1 MQDFLSYFQT
11 WTSYIVNLFQIEN
24 SDILIRIIFSIILG
38 SIIGLERELT
48 NKSAGLRTQIMVCLG
63 SCLFT
68 ILSIYGFST
77 AVTLYPLGDPSRV
90 AAQIITGIGF
100 IGAGTVLRQGLTVTG
115 LTTASTLWIVAAIG
129 MACGCGQI
137 NIATVTTV
145 LAVGILV
152 LIRIF
157 EIKLLPKNLKHLR
170 KVKISVVCKY
180 DDYDEIYKKLIEMF
194 PEIMDYN
201 HKTIDEDGDHL
212 KINAKVFSA
221 EKSPV
226 VQIYRKLEEFKNLQS
241 VSVKEIFD

>member
-1 MQDFLSYFQT
+1 MQDILN
-11 WTSYIVNLFQIEN
+11 YIQIEDAN
-24 SDILIRIIFSIILG
+24 ILIRIIFSIILG

-63 SCLFT
+63 SCIFT

-129 MACGCGQI
+129 MACGCGKLS
-137 NIATVTTV
+137 IAFVSTI

-157 EIKLLPKNLKHLR
+157 EIKLMPKNLKHLR
-170 KVKISVVCKY
+170 KIKISFICKY
-180 DDYDEIYKKLIEMF
+180 EEYDEIYKKLVDFF
-194 PEIMDYN
+194 PEIIDYN
-201 HKTIDEDGDHL
+201 HKTVDEDGDVL
-212 KINAKVFSA
+212 KINAKVFSN

-226 VQIYRKLEEFKNLQS
+226 IQIYRKLEEMKNLQS

>member
-1 MQDFLSYFQT
+1 MQHFLD
-11 WTSYIVNLFQIEN
+11 LFVIADA
-24 SDILIRIIFSIILG
+24 DILIRIISSIILG

-63 SCLFT
+63 ACLFT

-129 MACGCGQI
+129 MACGCGKI
-137 NIATVTTV
+137 SIAVVSTV
-145 LAVGILV
+145 LAVAILV
-152 LIRIF
+152 LIRIL
-157 EIKLLPKNLKHLR
+157 EMKIMPRNLKHMR
-170 KVKISVVCKY
+170 KVKISFVCKY
-180 DDYDEIYKKLIEMF
+180 EEYDEVYKKLMDIF
-194 PEIMDYN
+194 PEILDYN
-201 HKTIDEDGDHL
+201 HKTVDEDGDTL
-212 KINAKVFSA
+212 KINAKVFSN

-226 VQIYRKLEEFKNLQS
+226 LHIYKQLDEIKNLQS

>member
-1 MQDFLSYFQT
+1 MQDILH
-11 WTSYIVNLFQIEN
+11 YIQIEN
-24 SDILIRIIFSIILG
+24 ADILLRIIFSIILG

-129 MACGCGQI
+129 MACGCGKL
-137 NIATVTTV
+137 NIAIVSTI
-145 LAVGILV
+145 LAVAILV
-152 LIRIF
+152 LIRMF
-157 EIKLLPKNLKHLR
+157 EMKIMPKNLKHLR
-170 KVKISVVCKY
+170 KIKISFVCKY
-180 DDYDEIYKKLIEMF
+180 DEYNEIYKKLVDLF
-194 PEIMDYN
+194 PEIIDYN
-201 HKTIDEDGDHL
+201 HKTVDEDGDML
-212 KINAKVFSA
+212 KINAKVFST

-226 VQIYRKLEEFKNLQS
+226 IHIYRKLEDMKNLQS

>member
-1 MQDFLSYFQT
+1 MQDILH
-11 WTSYIVNLFQIEN
+11 YIQIEN
-24 SDILIRIIFSIILG
+24 ADILLRIIFSIILG

-129 MACGCGQI
+129 MACGCGKL
-137 NIATVTTV
+137 NIAIVSTI
-145 LAVGILV
+145 LAVAILV
-152 LIRIF
+152 LIRIL
-157 EIKLLPKNLKHLR
+157 EMKIMPKNLKHLR
-170 KVKISVVCKY
+170 KIKISFICKY
-180 DDYDEIYKKLIEMF
+180 DEYNEVYKKLVDLF
-194 PEIMDYN
+194 PEIIDYN
-201 HKTIDEDGDHL
+201 HKTVDEDGDML
-212 KINAKVFSA
+212 KINAKVFST

-226 VQIYRKLEEFKNLQS
+226 IHIYRKLEDMKNLQS

>member
-1 MQDFLSYFQT
+1 MQDILH
-11 WTSYIVNLFQIEN
+11 YIQIEN
-24 SDILIRIIFSIILG
+24 ADILLRIIFSIILG

-129 MACGCGQI
+129 MACGCGKL
-137 NIATVTTV
+137 NIAIVSTI
-145 LAVGILV
+145 LAVAILV
-152 LIRIF
+152 LIRMF
-157 EIKLLPKNLKHLR
+157 EMKIMPKNLKHLR
-170 KVKISVVCKY
+170 KIKISFVCKY
-180 DDYDEIYKKLIEMF
+180 DEYNEIYKKLVDLF
-194 PEIMDYN
+194 PEIIDYN
-201 HKTIDEDGDHL
+201 HKTVDEDGDML
-212 KINAKVFSA
+212 KINAKVFST

-226 VQIYRKLEEFKNLQS
+226 IHIYRKLEDMKNLQS
-241 VSVKEIFD
+241 FIYIGSLKI

>member
-1 MQDFLSYFQT
+1 MQNFLD
-11 WTSYIVNLFQIEN
+11 LFLIAD
-24 SDILIRIIFSIILG
+24 SDILVRILFSIILC
-38 SIIGLERELT
+38 SVIGLERELT

-63 SCLFT
+63 SCLLT

-77 AVTLYPLGDPSRV
+77 AVNLYPLGDPSRV

-129 MACGCGQI
+129 MACGCGKI
-137 NIATVTTV
+137 SVAVVSTI
-145 LAVGILV
+145 LAVAILV

-157 EIKLLPKNLKHLR
+157 ELKIMPRNMKHMR
-170 KVKISVVCKY
+170 KVKISFICKY
-180 DDYDEIYKKLIEMF
+180 DEYEEIYKRLMDMF
-194 PEIMDYN
+194 PEILDYN
-201 HKTIDEDGDHL
+201 HKTVDEDGETL
-212 KINAKVFSA
+212 KINAKVFSN

-226 VQIYRKLEEFKNLQS
+226 LYIYKQLEEIKNLQS

>member
-1 MQDFLSYFQT
+1 MQDILH
-11 WTSYIVNLFQIEN
+11 YIQIEN
-24 SDILIRIIFSIILG
+24 ADILLRIIFSIILG

-129 MACGCGQI
+129 MACGCGKL
-137 NIATVTTV
+137 NIAVVSTI
-145 LAVGILV
+145 LAVAILV
-152 LIRIF
+152 LIRMF
-157 EIKLLPKNLKHLR
+157 EMKIMPKNLKHMR
-170 KVKISVVCKY
+170 KIKISFICKY
-180 DDYDEIYKKLIEMF
+180 DEYNEVYKKLVALF
-194 PEIMDYN
+194 PEIIDYN
-201 HKTIDEDGDHL
+201 HKTVDEDGDML
-212 KINAKVFSA
+212 KINAKVFST

-226 VQIYRKLEEFKNLQS
+226 IHIYRKLEDMKNLQS

>member
-1 MQDFLSYFQT
+1 MQDILH
-11 WTSYIVNLFQIEN
+11 YIQIEN
-24 SDILIRIIFSIILG
+24 ADILLRIIFSIILG

-129 MACGCGQI
+129 MACGCGKL
-137 NIATVTTV
+137 NIAVVSTI
-145 LAVGILV
+145 LAVAILV
-152 LIRIF
+152 LIRIL
-157 EIKLLPKNLKHLR
+157 EMKIMPKNLKHMR
-170 KVKISVVCKY
+170 KIKISFVCKY
-180 DDYDEIYKKLIEMF
+180 DEYNEVYKKLIDLF
-194 PEIMDYN
+194 PEIIDYN
-201 HKTIDEDGDHL
+201 HKTVDEDGDML
-212 KINAKVFSA
+212 KINAKVFST

-226 VQIYRKLEEFKNLQS
+226 IHIYRKLEDMKNLQS

>member
-1 MQDFLSYFQT
+1 MHDFLQYFV
-11 WTSYIVNLFQIEN
+11 IADKE
-24 SDILIRIIFSIILG
+24 IITRVIFAIILG
-38 SIIGLERELT
+38 SAIGLERELT

-63 SCLFT
+63 ACIFT

-129 MACGCGQI
+129 MACGCGKI
-137 NIATVTTV
+137 S
-145 LAVGILV
+145 LAVVSTILAIAVLV
-152 LIRIF
+152 LVRIV
-157 EIKLLPKNLKHLR
+157 EIKIMPRNLKHMR
-170 KVKISVVCKY
+170 KIRISFICKY
-180 DDYDEIYKKLIEMF
+180 EEYEEIYKKLVDMF

-201 HKTIDEDGDHL
+201 HRTLDEDGDSL
-212 KINAKVFSA
+212 KINAKIFSN
-221 EKSPV
+221 EKNPV
-226 VQIYRKLEEFKNLQS
+226 IKIYRELEEIKCLQS

>member
-1 MQDFLSYFQT
+1 MQDILH
-11 WTSYIVNLFQIEN
+11 YIQIEN
-24 SDILIRIIFSIILG
+24 ADILLRIIFSIILG

-90 AAQIITGIGF
+90 AAQIVTGIGF

-129 MACGCGQI
+129 MACGCGKL
-137 NIATVTTV
+137 NIAVVSTI
-145 LAVGILV
+145 LAVAILV
-152 LIRIF
+152 LIRMF
-157 EIKLLPKNLKHLR
+157 EMKIMPKNLKHMR
-170 KVKISVVCKY
+170 KIKISFICKY
-180 DDYDEIYKKLIEMF
+180 DEYNEVYKKLVDLF
-194 PEIMDYN
+194 PEIIDYN
-201 HKTIDEDGDHL
+201 HKTVDEDGDML
-212 KINAKVFSA
+212 KINAKVFST

-226 VQIYRKLEEFKNLQS
+226 IHIYRKLEDMKNLQS

>member
-1 MQDFLSYFQT
+1 MQEFLSYFQ
-11 WTSYIVNLFQIEN
+11 IADA
-24 SDILIRIIFSIILG
+24 DILIRIIFSIVLG
-38 SIIGLERELT
+38 SIIGIERELT
-48 NKSAGLRTQIMVCLG
+48 NKAAGLRTQILVCLG

-137 NIATVTTV
+137 SIAVVTT
-145 LAVGILV
+145 LISVGVLV
-152 LIRIF
+152 LIRFF
-157 EIKLLPKNLKHLR
+157 ELKLMPRNMKHLR
-170 KVKISVVCKY
+170 KVKISFVCKY
-180 DDYDEIYKKLIEMF
+180 EEYDEVYKKLMEMF
-194 PEIMDYN
+194 PEILDYN
-201 HKTIDEDGDHL
+201 HKTIDEDGDTL
-212 KINAKVFSA
+212 KINAKVFSN

-226 VQIYRKLEEFKNLQS
+226 LAIYKQLDEIKNLQS

>member
-1 MQDFLSYFQT
+1 MQDILH
-11 WTSYIVNLFQIEN
+11 YIQIEN
-24 SDILIRIIFSIILG
+24 ADILLRIIFSIILG

-48 NKSAGLRTQIMVCLG
+48 NKSAGLRTQIMVCLV

-129 MACGCGQI
+129 MACGCGKL
-137 NIATVTTV
+137 NIAVVSTI
-145 LAVGILV
+145 LAVAILV
-152 LIRIF
+152 LIRIL
-157 EIKLLPKNLKHLR
+157 EMKIMPKNLKHLR
-170 KVKISVVCKY
+170 KIKISFICKY
-180 DDYDEIYKKLIEMF
+180 DEYNEVYKKLVDLF
-194 PEIMDYN
+194 PEIIDYN
-201 HKTIDEDGDHL
+201 HKTIDEDGDML
-212 KINAKVFSA
+212 KINAKVFST

-226 VQIYRKLEEFKNLQS
+226 IHIYRKLEDMKNLQS